1 MQKNF
6 ANFNIGRLL
15 EDIMGLAQ
23 LVKSEGK
30 SRGTAEFEKVLKK
43 MNLVTRAEFDAV
55 KAMAVAARTQ
65 AEEVA
70 EHVGLKTK
78 KKAAT
83 KAAAKTA
90 AKKAP
95 AKKKPAAKKK

>member
-30 SRGTAEFEKVLKK
+30 TRTTHELEKVLKK
-43 MNLVTRAEFDAV
+43 MNLATKSDLDAV
-55 KAMAVAARTQ
+55 RAIAVAARTQ

-70 EHVGLKTK
+70 EHVGLK
-78 KKAAT
+78 KKAA
-83 KAAAKTA
+83 
-90 AKKAP
+90 
-95 AKKKPAAKKK
+95 KKPAAKEAPPKKPAAKAKKK

>member
-15 EDIMGLAQ
+15 EDIMGLAH

-30 SRGTAEFEKVLKK
+30 TRTTHELEKVLKK
-43 MNLVTRAEFDAV
+43 MNLATKSDLDAV
-55 KAMAVAARTQ
+55 RAIAVAARTQ

-70 EHVGLKTK
+70 EHVGLK
-78 KKAAT
+78 KKAA
-83 KAAAKTA
+83 KKTA
-90 AKKAP
+90 AKPAVKKTP
-95 AKKKPAAKKK
+95 AKKPAPKAKKK